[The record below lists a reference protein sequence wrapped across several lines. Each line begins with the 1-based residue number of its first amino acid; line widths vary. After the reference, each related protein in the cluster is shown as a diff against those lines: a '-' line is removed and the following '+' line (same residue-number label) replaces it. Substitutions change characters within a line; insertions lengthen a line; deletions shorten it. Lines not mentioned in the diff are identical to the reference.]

1 MLHHQEN
8 ALIGALSHSRILFT
22 ALIRLL
28 KKAQQQGIWLAQKS
42 VKSRGV
48 KFNKFL
54 RAAQIELSAI
64 ILFYVSLCTHW
75 SFGFQNF
82 ASFLPY
88 ETCLVDL
95 YKKEVFINIDC
106 ARESNMGNWRS
117 RRSRSWHWF
126 SRVNNFPCYPLK
138 LSIIIIFWLIVY
150 ITFGSKIIQVKKIFV
165 FVFRI
170 PYIQTLI
177 RRQSESVVNRTRINS
192 A

>member
-8 ALIGALSHSRILFT
+8 ALIGALSHSRILVT

-82 ASFLPY
+82 ASFLRY

-106 ARESNMGNWRS
+106 TREVTWEIDDRGEAEVDIDFRGLHVTIS
-117 RRSRSWHWF
+117 H
-126 SRVNNFPCYPLK
+126 VT
-138 LSIIIIFWLIVY
+138 LSSCQLLSYFD
-150 ITFGSKIIQVKKIFV
+150 
-165 FVFRI
+165 
-170 PYIQTLI
+170 
-177 RRQSESVVNRTRINS
+177 
-192 A
+192 